1 MNKPIVITLLLA
13 TTVLGLGLSFQSNV
27 DPARKFGWGENIGWT
42 NWRNANGTAEGV
54 VVSSTYLSGYVWAE
68 NAGWIN
74 MGNGG
79 GPYANDPG
87 DSSTFGVNLNPGTGN
102 LSGFAWA
109 ENIGWINLGDGFPED
124 GVHYANI
131 DASDFGVNID
141 PESSDLSG
149 LAWGENIG
157 WINFDTT
164 SFGDQRARFDECD
177 HRFFGYAWAENV
189 GWINLHNATHF
200 VAVGPC
206 AAGDLNCD
214 GEVTL
219 DDFAGFPS
227 SLSGPDATTA
237 CSAFDVDHDT
247 DVDLVDYAE
256 MQRVFMAAP

>member
-1 MNKPIVITLLLA
+1 MIMGWTTAIATGTLAALWAVTAGTTNIDPDHRLA
-13 TTVLGLGLSFQSNV
+13 WSENV
-27 DPARKFGWGENIGWT
+27 GWT
-42 NWRNANGTAEGV
+42 NWHHDAPMTGDGV
-54 VVSSTYLSGYVWAE
+54 LVTE
-68 NAGWIN
+68 
-74 MGNGG
+74 
-79 GPYANDPG
+79 
-87 DSSTFGVNLNPGTGN
+87 TF
-102 LSGFAWA
+102 LSGFVWA

-206 AAGDLNCD
+206 APGDLDCD

-219 DDFAGFPS
+219 DDVAGFPS
-227 SLSGPDATTA
+227 SLSGPDAATA
-237 CSAFDVDHDT
+237 CTAFDADDDN

-256 MQRVFMAAP
+256 LQRAFMTAP